1 MGKKITIAI
10 DGYSSCGKS
19 SLAKKLA
26 KKFNYLFIDTGAMYR
41 AITFYALKNQIISPE
56 KFDIALLINSLSN
69 INIELKYDEKAEITL
84 VFLND
89 EDITQEIRKPIVAQF
104 VSKIASVKEV
114 RQKLVDLQRQQAKN
128 GGVILDGR
136 DIGTVVFP
144 NAELKI
150 FLTASEEERTRR
162 RYEEMKQ
169 SGIETSFEEVMMNLK
184 ERDYLDTHR
193 EESPLKMAD
202 DAILLDN
209 THLSIEDEIQ
219 IISEIFVKKL

>member
-69 INIELKYDEKAEITL
+69 INIVLKYDEKAEITL

-114 RQKLVDLQRQQAKN
+114 RQKLVELQRQQAKN

-169 SGIETSFEEVMMNLK
+169 SGIETSFQEVMMNLK